1 MNPDNKDKSNLIK
14 YRLQQAMDTI
24 EVVDILIINKKYP
37 AAVNRIYYGIFY
49 SLLALALKFDFESSK
64 HQQLIGWFNKEF
76 IQTGK
81 VEKNY
86 GRVLRKAYE
95 NRTTGDYDTFIEF
108 EKNDV
113 VQLFEEMKQF
123 IEKFPGMKIE
133 IQKPVS
139 VKFK

>member
-14 YRLQQAMDTI
+14 YRLQQAIDTI

-123 IEKFPGMKIE
+123 IIRIEKLLRE
-133 IQKPVS
+133 
-139 VKFK
+139 

>member
-123 IEKFPGMKIE
+123 IVRIEKLLRE
-133 IQKPVS
+133 
-139 VKFK
+139 

>member
-1 MNPDNKDKSNLIK
+1 MNSDNKDKSNLIN
-14 YRLQQAMDTI
+14 YRLQQAIDTI
-24 EVVDILIINKKYP
+24 EVVDILIINNKYP

-76 IQTGK
+76 IQTRK
-81 VEKNY
+81 VEKDY
-86 GRVLRKAYE
+86 GKILRKAYE

-113 VQLFEEMKQF
+113 VQLFDEMKRF
-123 IEKFPGMKIE
+123 IVRIEKLLKE
-133 IQKPVS
+133 
-139 VKFK
+139 

>member
-1 MNPDNKDKSNLIK
+1 MNPDNKDKSNLLK
-14 YRLQQAMDTI
+14 YRLQQAKDTI
-24 EVVDILIINKKYP
+24 EVVDILIINKKYS

-123 IEKFPGMKIE
+123 IVRIEKLLRE
-133 IQKPVS
+133 
-139 VKFK
+139 

>member
-1 MNPDNKDKSNLIK
+1 MNTDSKDKNDLIK
-14 YRLQQAMDTI
+14 YRLQQAIDTI

-37 AAVNRIYYGIFY
+37 AAINRIYYGIFY

-123 IEKFPGMKIE
+123 IIRIEKLLKE
-133 IQKPVS
+133 
-139 VKFK
+139 

>member
-14 YRLQQAMDTI
+14 YRLQQAIDTI

-37 AAVNRIYYGIFY
+37 AAVNKIYYGIFY

-123 IEKFPGMKIE
+123 IIRIEKLLKE
-133 IQKPVS
+133 
-139 VKFK
+139 

>member
-1 MNPDNKDKSNLIK
+1 MNPDNKNKSKFIK
-14 YRLQQAMDTI
+14 YRLQQAIDTI

-76 IQTGK
+76 ILTGK
-81 VEKNY
+81 VEKDY
-86 GRVLRKAYE
+86 GRVLRKAHE

-123 IEKFPGMKIE
+123 IVRIEKLLKE
-133 IQKPVS
+133 
-139 VKFK
+139 

>member
-1 MNPDNKDKSNLIK
+1 MNPDNKDKSNLLK
-14 YRLQQAMDTI
+14 YRLQQAKDTI

-49 SLLALALKFDFESSK
+49 TLLALALKFDFESSK

-123 IEKFPGMKIE
+123 IVRIEKLLRE
-133 IQKPVS
+133 
-139 VKFK
+139 